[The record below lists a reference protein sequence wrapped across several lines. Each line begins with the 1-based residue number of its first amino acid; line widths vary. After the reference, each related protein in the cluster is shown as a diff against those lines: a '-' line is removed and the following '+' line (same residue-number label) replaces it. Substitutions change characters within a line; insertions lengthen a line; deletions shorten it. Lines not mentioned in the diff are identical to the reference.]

1 MTRDNIR
8 FQLEHFIEWPTD
20 DRSTISTTSA
30 VLFAEAMA
38 RDVAKTERARCIRTI
53 QRMPVPIDQVEGA
66 RRAIA
71 AIEALKTETTS

>member
-1 MTRDNIR
+1 MTRNDFIR

-38 RDVAKTERARCIRTI
+38 RQAAQAERARCIRTI
-53 QRMPVPIDQVEGA
+53 QRMPVPVWQADGA
-66 RRAIA
+66 RRAVA
-71 AIEALKTETTS
+71 ALEALEHTP